1 MATKINAKLSE
12 LEQLQLEAKKVSNKS
27 LESTRNMK
35 DLCEESQFVAIK
47 TLENLDHQGNQLDR
61 VNEGLDDMRSEMR
74 QTEKSL
80 NRMEKFCGF
89 LCICPSFK
97 SEKIKSQSKV
107 QRKSRP
113 KGSTVPD
120 KVSSAHCSKSSFFV
134 QKFNFDCP

>member
-1 MATKINAKLSE
+1 MT
-12 LEQLQLEAKKVSNKS
+12 

-35 DLCEESQFVAIK
+35 TLCEESQQIGIK
-47 TLENLDHQGNQLDR
+47 TLENLEHQGEQLKR
-61 VNEGLDDMRSEMR
+61 VNEGLDEMRSEMR

-97 SEKIKSQSKV
+97 SEKIKDHKSQSKA

-134 QKFNFDCP
+134 QKFNFDKTPTFSRVFHPNFF